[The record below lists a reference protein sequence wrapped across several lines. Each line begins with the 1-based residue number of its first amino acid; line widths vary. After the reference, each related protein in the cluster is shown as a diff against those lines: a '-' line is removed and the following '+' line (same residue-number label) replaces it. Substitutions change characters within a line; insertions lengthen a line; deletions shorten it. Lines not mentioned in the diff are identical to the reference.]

1 MHTSE
6 HSPHDFDA
14 AYLGTPP
21 WDTGRPQTAFRELAD
36 AGELRGRV
44 LDVGCGTG
52 EHALLAAALGL
63 EATGVDASPRA
74 IHLAK
79 AKADERGLSVR
90 FVVWDALQLAALGER
105 FDTVL
110 DSGLYHV
117 FDDTARVRYVE
128 SLAFALPPGG
138 RYFMLCFSDRQPGE
152 WGPRRVTED
161 DIRASFGDGWRIES
175 IVRTTLDLTID
186 PRGAQGWLAAIRR
199 VQPGSRTASTAF
211 GERTEVCG

>member
-1 MHTSE
+1 MHASE

-52 EHALLAAALGL
+52 EHALMAAALGL
-63 EATGVDASPRA
+63 EAMGVDASPRA
-74 IHLAK
+74 IRLAK
-79 AKADERGLSVR
+79 TKADERGLPVR

-117 FDDTARVRYVE
+117 FDDTVRVRYVE
-128 SLAFALPPGG
+128 SLAFALPPGS
-138 RYFMLCFSDRQPGE
+138 RYFMLCFSESQPVAIGA
-152 WGPRRVTED
+152 T
-161 DIRASFGDGWRIES
+161 IRCRCN
-175 IVRTTLDLTID
+175 L
-186 PRGAQGWLAAIRR
+186 
-199 VQPGSRTASTAF
+199 
-211 GERTEVCG
+211 